1 MTRYEKIKSAL
12 DEMSTAELVNVH
24 NAYCDAA
31 NYMDDYIY
39 SMDDF
44 DEIMSGQSPWEIA
57 RCAFYG
63 DFCPAHDYFW
73 FNGYA
78 NLCSADYRP
87 EIINTEDIAKYID
100 ENDDDLGDAD
110 LAEILDDEEDEEDGE
125 GNAARA

>member
-1 MTRYEKIKSAL
+1 
-12 DEMSTAELVNVH
+12 MSTAELVNVH

-39 SMDDF
+39 SMDEF
-44 DEIMSGQSPWEIA
+44 DEIMGNQSPWEIA

-78 NLCSADYRP
+78 NLCSADYQP
-87 EIINTEDIAKYID
+87 EIINTEDIAEYID
-100 ENDDDLGDAD
+100 KNDDDLGDAD
-110 LAEILDDEEDEEDGE
+110 LAEILDGEEDEKDSEDD
-125 GNAARA
+125 AARA

>member
-31 NYMDDYIY
+31 NYMDNYIY
-39 SMDDF
+39 NMDEF

-57 RCAFYG
+57 RCAYYG

-78 NLCSADYRP
+78 NLCSADYQP
-87 EIINTEDIAKYID
+87 EIIIIEDIAQYVD
-100 ENDDDLGDAD
+100 DNNDDLGNYD
-110 LAEILDDEEDEEDGE
+110 LAEILDEDEDDE
-125 GNAARA
+125 GDAARD

>member
-24 NAYCDAA
+24 NAYCGAA

-39 SMDDF
+39 NMDEF

-57 RCAFYG
+57 RCAYYG
-63 DFCPAHDYFW
+63 DFCPADDYFW

-78 NLCSADYRP
+78 NLCSADYHP
-87 EIINTEDIAKYID
+87 EIINVEDIAQYVD
-100 ENDDDLGDAD
+100 DNNDDLGDCD
-110 LAEILDDEEDEEDGE
+110 LAEILDEDNEDEDGE
-125 GNAARA
+125 DAARA

>member
-24 NAYCDAA
+24 NAYCNAA

-39 SMDDF
+39 DMNEF
-44 DEIMSGQSPWEIA
+44 DEIMSGQTPWEIA
-57 RCAFYG
+57 RCAYYG

-78 NLCSADYRP
+78 NLCSADYQP
-87 EIINTEDIAKYID
+87 EIIIIEDIAQYVD
-100 ENDDDLGDAD
+100 DNNDDLGNCD
-110 LAEILDDEEDEEDGE
+110 LAEILDEDEDDEDDD
-125 GNAARA
+125 A